1 MVANQQIAVVVIGR
15 NEGDRLKRCIAS
27 LQESSGQQIGPMVYV
42 DSGSSDG
49 SVEHAQSVGVD
60 VVDLD
65 ISIPFTMARARN
77 AGLQYLQCHYP
88 ESQYVQFV
96 DGDCEVALSWIADA
110 HAFLDQHPDSV
121 AVSGNRTERYPTAS
135 VYNHLIDLEWQGIAG
150 EVDACGGD
158 AMYRINRLVAVG
170 GFNES
175 MIAGEEAELCLRLRS
190 EGGSIARLDR
200 PMTLHDANMHRLSQW
215 WLRSVRCGHAY
226 AQGFDLHSRD
236 KARYKKRQLLSS
248 LAYGVVFPALFVLMA
263 VMLITMSLPATSV
276 IFIYTAMLF
285 LLSLYI
291 RMIQKTVK
299 SRRSLGNTSSEI
311 SLYAWFIALGKFPE
325 AQGICKYY
333 FNKLSGKTSKIIEY
347 RNS

>member
-15 NEGDRLKRCIAS
+15 NEGERLKRCIAS
-27 LQESSGQQIGPMVYV
+27 LQKSSGQQLGPLVYV
-42 DSGSSDG
+42 DSGSTDG
-49 SVEHAQSVGVD
+49 STDYAKSVGVD

-77 AGLQYLQCHYP
+77 AGLQYLQGHYP

-96 DGDCEVALSWIADA
+96 DGDCDVALSWMADA
-110 HAFLDQHPDSV
+110 YTYLEQHPDTV
-121 AVSGNRTERYPTAS
+121 AVCGNREERYPTAS

-150 EVDACGGD
+150 EVDSCGGD
-158 AMYRINRLVAVG
+158 ARYRVDRLQTVG

-190 EGGSIARLDR
+190 QGGSIVRLDR
-200 PMTLHDANMHRLSQW
+200 PMTLHDANIHRLSQW

-226 AQGFDLHSRD
+226 AQGFDIHSHN
-236 KARYKKRQLLSS
+236 KEPYKKRQLLSS
-248 LAYGVVFPALFVLMA
+248 LAYGVVFPALFILMV
-263 VMLITMSLPATSV
+263 VMLTTMSLATSSV
-276 IFIYTAMLF
+276 LFICTAMLL
-285 LLSLYI
+285 LLSFYI
-291 RMIQKTVK
+291 RMVQKTVS
-299 SRRSLGNTSSEI
+299 SRRTLGNTTSEI

-325 AQGICKYY
+325 AQGVCKYY
-333 FNKLSGKTSKIIEY
+333 LNKLLGKTSKIIEY